1 MCIRDSDYI
10 LFYGIG
16 PNSYNQESDTNLNLY
31 EDKISYFLNISNENG
46 LRLNE
51 FIEPSG
57 NSDLNIDFY
66 TNYQFYENDQ
76 YNLAQ
81 IGRRWFG
88 DRFDFE
94 NIKNYQFDLDDLIT
108 DLPVR
113 VKIYAAATSEINTS
127 MSIDINNSQ
136 VSTMVFGSIGDPI
149 LASGS
154 NYSSDIDVNSSEI
167 NITLDYNNNGNP
179 SSSAYLDYISI
190 QGTSMLNFNGGQL
203 TFENKNIEEIREISK
218 CDSRN
223 SI

>member
-1 MCIRDSDYI
+1 M
-10 LFYGIG
+10 
-16 PNSYNQESDTNLNLY
+16 
-31 EDKISYFLNISNENG
+31 
-46 LRLNE
+46 NE

-66 TNYQFYENDQ
+66 TNYQFYGNDQ

-167 NITLDYNNNGNP
+167 NITLD
-179 SSSAYLDYISI
+179 
-190 QGTSMLNFNGGQL
+190 
-203 TFENKNIEEIREISK
+203 
-218 CDSRN
+218 
-223 SI
+223 